1 MYTVPHW
8 LIRAMRNPTYTENN
22 NKIKCYLR
30 TRIKLDFEEFGYYFD
45 LARMNH
51 ICVYCGENADGE
63 DHVIPLCATWPTY
76 TVMSCGECN
85 SLAGTF
91 LATSFEDKRDYVKK
105 RLINKYG
112 KGVLEDFSTDEQK
125 DFGPSLLSMITTA
138 TLRNS
143 IIRDRFY
150 FLLEHLRD

>member
-8 LIRAMRNPTYTENN
+8 LIIAMKNPTYTDDN

-30 TRIKLDFEEFGYYFD
+30 TRIALDFKEFGHYFE
-45 LARMNH
+45 LAKVNH
-51 ICVYCGENADGE
+51 ICVYCGETAEEE

-76 TVMSCGECN
+76 TVISCRECN

-105 RLINKYG
+105 RLIKKYG
-112 KGVLEDFSTDEQK
+112 KGALEDFSAEEQRE
-125 DFGPSLLSMITTA
+125 FGPSLLTMIKTA
-138 TLRNS
+138 TIRNS
-143 IIRDRFY
+143 IVRDRFY